1 MSMRSHIKEFSR
13 LGSSKI
19 DVGLVC
25 WLTIFGLSSPPPA
38 KAGLLVVNGVP
49 SQSNGFLSVSTRAV
63 DGPSAQPFITS
74 DSPNIMALPQQLLSA
89 GSNYPVVSSTPT
101 NASNVSTAG
110 PSSIAA
116 TPLRISSS
124 FPGFGNGRTLVIA
137 SATPIVGIPGT
148 FGPIRGGTF
157 FTPAFAQSVNNLTAV
172 TATVNASTSDLKLV
186 NTGPGSISGRPGTAL
201 SVVGSV
207 DPTQGGFVEAA
218 LTGTFDY
225 THLGKTIS
233 GSFNPIIFAFNGRGA
248 LPNFA
253 EVTTPDGMR
262 IINRTSL
269 PSGFSFTASK
279 ATNLS
284 SYNLGS
290 ITLDPTSA
298 SNDSFHIRSTLTLIA
313 DPGTISVADLP
324 LTPDMPDIGV
334 FATTNVIPEPASI
347 ILLSLGIA
355 AVGLGIGWRHVS
367 GRRPRT
373 KMADGLSG

>member
-1 MSMRSHIKEFSR
+1 MRFHIKKFSH
-13 LGSSKI
+13 LGSAKI
-19 DVGLVC
+19 GAGLAC

-38 KAGLLVVNGVP
+38 KAGLSVP
-49 SQSNGFLSVSTRAV
+49 SPSNGYLSVSNRAV
-63 DGPSAQPFITS
+63 DGPSAQPFITP
-74 DSPNIMALPQQLLSA
+74 DSSNITDLPQQLLSA

-116 TPLRISSS
+116 TPLSLSSS
-124 FPGFGNGRTLVIA
+124 FPGFGNGHTLVIA

-148 FGPIRGGTF
+148 FGPIKGGTF
-157 FTPAFAQSVNNLTAV
+157 FTPAFAQSVSKLTAS
-172 TATVNASTSDLKLV
+172 TATVNVSTSDLMLV
-186 NTGPGSISGRPGTAL
+186 NTGPGSISGKPGTAL
-201 SVVGSV
+201 SVVGRV

-233 GSFNPIIFAFNGRGA
+233 GFFNPIIFAFNGSGS

-253 EVTTPDGMR
+253 KVTTPDGKQ
-262 IINRTSL
+262 IINQTSL

-279 ATNLS
+279 TTDLS
-284 SYNLGS
+284 RYNLGS
-290 ITLDPTSA
+290 ITLNPTST
-298 SNDSFHIRSTLTLIA
+298 SKDRFHIRSTLTLIA
-313 DPGTISVADLP
+313 DPGTISVAELP

-355 AVGLGIGWRHVS
+355 AVGLGIGWGHVT

-373 KMADGLSG
+373 KLADGLSS